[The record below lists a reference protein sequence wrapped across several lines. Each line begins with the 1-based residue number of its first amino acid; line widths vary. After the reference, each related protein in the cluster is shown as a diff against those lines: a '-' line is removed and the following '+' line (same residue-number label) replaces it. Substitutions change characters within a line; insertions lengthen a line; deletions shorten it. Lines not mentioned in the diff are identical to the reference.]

1 MTNEELIKSISLEGE
16 EWRDVTG
23 WEGLYAVSN
32 IGRVVSYGRIQR
44 ISNGRGKAHEI
55 HFPKKIMS
63 LCEHHNHHKKGD
75 NSYFS
80 VMFRNNGKNRRFLV
94 HRIVATEFIPNPLGY
109 KHIDHIDA
117 NKHNNRV
124 ENLRWCNPIIN
135 MGNPLT
141 KEAISRG
148 AKGRIAHNR
157 RKILSFK
164 NTSLVKEYE
173 SLASVK
179 SDGFSPSNVYL
190 CCVGRQVIHK
200 GYKWMYADE
209 YATS

>member
-1 MTNEELIKSISLEGE
+1 MTNEEFIKSISLEGE

-80 VMFRNNGKNRRFLV
+80 VMLRNNGKNRRFLV

-117 NKHNNRV
+117 NKHNNREESEIDSYFV
-124 ENLRWCNPIIN
+124 NRARYLIAKEFTSDEKIENEMILNFNYNNDYSSIKIHYTLLEN
-135 MGNPLT
+135 
-141 KEAISRG
+141 
-148 AKGRIAHNR
+148 IAFL
-157 RKILSFK
+157 KK
-164 NTSLVKEYE
+164 
-173 SLASVK
+173 
-179 SDGFSPSNVYL
+179 
-190 CCVGRQVIHK
+190 
-200 GYKWMYADE
+200 
-209 YATS
+209 